1 MTKQNKNNSE
11 IHQQIIN
18 IDIIIALCALL
29 IFMILWTLLIFNIQ
43 APYKISDA
51 SNSQESFQQE
61 DNKRDFAQLH
71 RYHGY
76 PAAVIV
82 EEGKTPYFYDKR
94 GRKVAF
100 VYPSKRVRQITHQA
114 ENSEQYAALTPEK
127 EPEVNDNI
135 FLFE

>member
-1 MTKQNKNNSE
+1 MTTQNKNNSK

-43 APYKISDA
+43 PPHKIRDVSK
-51 SNSQESFQQE
+51 SQEYFQQE
-61 DNKRDFAQLH
+61 NADGDFARLH

-100 VYPSKRVRQITHQA
+100 VYPSKSVRQIAHQA
-114 ENSEQYAALTPEK
+114 ENSEQYAALTPEEK
-127 EPEVNDNI
+127 PEVNDI
-135 FLFE
+135 SF